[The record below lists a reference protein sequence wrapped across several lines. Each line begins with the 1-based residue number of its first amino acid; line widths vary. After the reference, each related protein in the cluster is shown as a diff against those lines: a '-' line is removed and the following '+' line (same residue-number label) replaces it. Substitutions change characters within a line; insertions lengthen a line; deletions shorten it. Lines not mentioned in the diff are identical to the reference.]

1 MREPSS
7 FGVPCWILDLQ
18 SCRRGHR
25 PRRFPRRRRR
35 QTAGFGAGSGWR
47 RVEGGSVPNPA
58 FWPTRPRSRVGAV
71 ARRRGLGAGSGW
83 RIVEGGSVPIPHCG
97 QRAHGASARGSAS
110 SAALFRL
117 VTPKSDLRFGK
128 SDLRS
133 SESDVR
139 FGKNDLRSGESDV
152 RFGKNDLRSGESD
165 VRFGKNDLRSGKSD
179 VRFGKNDLRSGKSD
193 VRFGKD
199 DLRSGKCDLRFGKSD
214 LRFRKSDLRFENRK
228 TLLRLEAPRK
238 GWRTARGGRGC

>member
-47 RVEGGSVPNPA
+47 RVEGGSVP
-58 FWPTRPRSRVGAV
+58 
-71 ARRRGLGAGSGW
+71 
-83 RIVEGGSVPIPHCG
+83 IPHCG
-97 QRAHGASARGSAS
+97 QRAHGASASGSAS

-133 SESDVR
+133 SE
-139 FGKNDLRSGESDV
+139 
-152 RFGKNDLRSGESD
+152 
-165 VRFGKNDLRSGKSD
+165 SD